1 MLLISKNLLSIIPE
15 KMARKY
21 KVIPI
26 ELRGDTLVVGG
37 SKYDLYTLQDL
48 NIITRKRI
56 EFKLYPEDQIIKE
69 IEYAYGNNIEVDE
82 DYAYKIF
89 ETILERAIFENAS
102 DIHIEPFDNYLA
114 IRFRVDGEL
123 YEAFRY
129 TLDLHTPLTSVI
141 KLKSGIDITERRL
154 PQDGRT
160 EMNINDKLIDIRT
173 STTPTIYGEKTVL
186 RILNRDN
193 FFKTKEEIGFSN
205 EAIQVINKMI
215 SNNSGIVLIVGETGC
230 GKSTTMYSLL
240 NDLNKISKNIITIE
254 DPVEYKM
261 EGINQIQVNS
271 KVGLTFEKGLR
282 AMLRQDPDVIMVG
295 EIRDSETANIAIR
308 ASITGHLVLS
318 TLHTNDTV
326 SSITRLK
333 DMGVDLYL
341 ISASLV
347 GVIAQRLV
355 KKVCPYCRGENYTCG
370 YCNGKGYLGRTVV
383 YEILQIDDDIRDCIG
398 DISRHKDIKELAI
411 RRGKMITFDDSYRKI
426 LQEKLIENIQ

>member
-1 MLLISKNLLSIIPE
+1 MISSNLLSIIPE
-15 KMARKY
+15 KISRKY

-26 ELRGDTLVVGG
+26 ELNGDTLVVGG
-37 SKYDLYTLQDL
+37 SRADFNTIQDL
-48 NIITRKRI
+48 NIITRKNI
-56 EFKLYPEDQIIKE
+56 EFKQYPEEQIIKE
-69 IEYAYGNNIEVDE
+69 IEAAYGNNIEVDE

-89 ETILERAIFENAS
+89 
-102 DIHIEPFDNYLA
+102 DNYLI

-129 TLDLHTPLTSVI
+129 TLDLHIPLTSVI
-141 KLKSGIDITERRL
+141 KLKSGIDITEKRL
-154 PQDGRT
+154 PQDGRADI
-160 EMNINDKLIDIRT
+160 NIKDKLIDIRT
-173 STTPTIYGEKTVL
+173 STIPTTYGEKTVL

-193 FFKTKEEIGFSN
+193 FFKTKEEIGFSQK
-205 EAIQVINKMI
+205 AVQIINQMI

-240 NDLNKISKNIITIE
+240 NDLNKISRNILTIE
-254 DPVEYKM
+254 DPIEYKM
-261 EGINQIQVNS
+261 DGINQIQVNS

-295 EIRDSETANIAIR
+295 EIRDSETAKIAIR

-355 KKVCPYCRGENYTCG
+355 KKVCL
-370 YCNGKGYLGRTVV
+370 YCNGENNSCEYCHGSGYLGRTVV
-383 YEILQIDDDIRDCIG
+383 YEILQIDDEIRQCISDINK
-398 DISRHKDIKELAI
+398 HKEIKDMAI
-411 RRGKMITFDDSYRKI
+411 KSGKMITFDDSYRNI
-426 LQEKLIENIQ
+426 ASMTLAENI

>member
-1 MLLISKNLLSIIPE
+1 MISSNLLSLIPE
-15 KMARKY
+15 KIARKY
-21 KVIPI
+21 QVIPI
-26 ELRGDTLVVGG
+26 KLKDDTLIIGG
-37 SKYDLYTLQDL
+37 SKDNLHTIQDL
-48 NIITRKRI
+48 SIITKKKI
-56 EFKLYPEDQIIKE
+56 KFEKYSEEEIIKE
-69 IEYAYGNNIEVDE
+69 IEATYGNNIEVNE

-89 ETILERAIFENAS
+89 ESILERAICENVS
-102 DIHIEPFDNYLA
+102 DIHIEPFDNYLV

-154 PQDGRT
+154 PQDGRAD
-160 EMNINDKLIDIRT
+160 MNIRDKLIDIRT
-173 STTPTIYGEKTVL
+173 STIPTTYGEKTVL
-186 RILNRDN
+186 RILNRDD
-193 FFKTKEEIGFSN
+193 FFKTKEEIGFSK
-205 EAIQVINKMI
+205 EAIQIIKEMI

-240 NDLNKISKNIITIE
+240 NDLNTVSKNIITIE

-261 EGINQIQVNS
+261 DGINQIQVNT

-282 AMLRQDPDVIMVG
+282 AILRQDPDVIMIG
-295 EIRDSETANIAIR
+295 EIRDSETAKIAIR
-308 ASITGHLVLS
+308 SSITGHLVLS

-355 KKVCPYCRGENYTCG
+355 KKVCPYCEGEDNNCE
-370 YCNGKGYLGRTVV
+370 YCSGKGYLGRTVV
-383 YEILQIDDDIRDCIG
+383 YEILQIDDEIRECIN
-398 DISRHKDIKELAI
+398 DLNRHKEIKKLAI
-411 RRGKMITFDDSYRKI
+411 KKGKMITFEDSYKE
-426 LQEKLIENIQ
+426 LAQNKLAENI

>member
-1 MLLISKNLLSIIPE
+1 MISSNLLSIIPE
-15 KMARKY
+15 KISRKY

-26 ELRGDTLVVGG
+26 ELNGDTLVVGG
-37 SKYDLYTLQDL
+37 SRADFNTIQDL
-48 NIITRKRI
+48 NIITRKNI
-56 EFKLYPEDQIIKE
+56 EFKQYPEEQIIKE
-69 IEYAYGNNIEVDE
+69 IEAAYGNNIEVDE

-89 ETILERAIFENAS
+89 ETILENAVSKNAS
-102 DIHIEPFDNYLA
+102 DIHIEPFDNYLI

-129 TLDLHTPLTSVI
+129 TLDLHIPLTSVI
-141 KLKSGIDITERRL
+141 KLKSGIDITEKRL
-154 PQDGRT
+154 PQDGRADI
-160 EMNINDKLIDIRT
+160 NIKDKLSDIRT
-173 STTPTIYGEKTVL
+173 STIPTTYGEKTVL

-193 FFKTKEEIGFSN
+193 FFKTKEEIGFSQK
-205 EAIQVINKMI
+205 AVQIINQMI

-240 NDLNKISKNIITIE
+240 NDLNKISRNILTIE
-254 DPVEYKM
+254 DPIEYKM
-261 EGINQIQVNS
+261 DGINQIQVNS

-295 EIRDSETANIAIR
+295 EIRDSETAKIAIR

-355 KKVCPYCRGENYTCG
+355 KKVCPYCNGENNSCE
-370 YCNGKGYLGRTVV
+370 YCHGSGYLGRTVV
-383 YEILQIDDDIRDCIG
+383 YEILQIDDEIRQCISDINK
-398 DISRHKDIKELAI
+398 HKEIKDMAI
-411 RRGKMITFDDSYRKI
+411 KSGKMITFDDSYRNI
-426 LQEKLIENIQ
+426 ASMTLAENI